1 MVRDSGLCQCPDCLG
16 GGKRVTLAHEVDHIV
31 SKARAAAMGWTQE
44 RTDSLANL
52 RAVNREC
59 HKRITMIEQGRTPA
73 SQP

>member
-1 MVRDSGLCQCPDCLG
+1 M
-16 GGKRVTLAHEVDHIV
+16 TLAHEVDHIV